1 MKNESETPEMNDKR
15 SGKSHISVLFF
26 CFVSDEL
33 TRLWNLNHDNMDAC
47 KSESRSDKVHLKF
60 DSHFYTFIYFIWS
73 VVSPHR
79 EFIPSLD
86 DFFSEAIEQAD
97 PANMVEDE
105 YK

>member
-1 MKNESETPEMNDKR
+1 
-15 SGKSHISVLFF
+15 
-26 CFVSDEL
+26 
-33 TRLWNLNHDNMDAC
+33 MDAC

-60 DSHFYTFIYFIWS
+60 DSRFPPLQTCIRLICS
-73 VVSPHR
+73 VVSPPR
-79 EFIPSLD
+79 EFVPSLD